1 MKEQSKTTLRH
12 LAELISQNKHL
23 EEENHKLQQQL
34 EFATSELDKYRSLTG
49 RFKLEKKDEAI
60 KKVKDTN
67 TLKFKLATV
76 LYADA
81 EGFINLSEKNINSNE
96 LVDDLDMIFLEMANI
111 VEKYE
116 AKNLKTIGDSILC
129 VGGIPHKNMTNPIQ
143 VVLAAVEIQYYL
155 NILQKTYNDNRIW
168 KLRIGIHTG
177 PVVAH
182 ISGSKKINYDVKG
195 ETVNLATRI
204 RSFCE
209 KGSILI
215 SETTY
220 ELVKDLFQ
228 CEYFTK
234 MPVKYKGDMLL
245 YYVKGI
251 RPQYSLQK
259 KTIIPN
265 RQFSIRFNLI
275 QFTDLQE
282 MMLNKMEKE
291 LPPHLYYHNTKHTI
305 DVVTQAELIGLGE
318 GVNDEDLLIL
328 KTAALLHDTG
338 HILGYDDHERFS
350 TLIAHEILPD
360 FYYTQT
366 QIGKICELIMAT
378 QMPPKPKDKLEA
390 IMCDADLDYLGRSD
404 MIPVSTLLY
413 RELKEHNKIGTWNEW
428 NRMQIKFISNHQYFT
443 KTAMSLR
450 EVNKQKQIERIKKLL
465 ETGKEE

>member
-23 EEENHKLQQQL
+23 EEDNQKLQQQL
-34 EFATSELDKYRSLTG
+34 EFLTSELDKYRSLVG
-49 RFKLEKKDEAI
+49 RYKLEKKDEI
-60 KKVKDTN
+60 TKKTKDSN
-67 TLKFKLATV
+67 ILKFRLATV
-76 LYADA
+76 LFADA
-81 EGFINLSEKNINSNE
+81 EGFTSLSEGDINSNE
-96 LVDDLDMIFLEMANI
+96 LVDNLDIIFLELAGI

-116 AKNLKTIGDSILC
+116 IKNLKSIGDSLLC
-129 VGGIPHKNMTNPIQ
+129 VGGIPQKNMTNPIQ

-182 ISGSKKINYDVKG
+182 ISGRKKINYDVKG
-195 ETVNLATRI
+195 ESVNLATRI

-215 SETTY
+215 SESTY

-251 RPQYSLQK
+251 RPEYSLQK

-265 RQFSIRFNLI
+265 RQFSVRFNLI

-282 MMLNKMEKE
+282 LMLNKMEKE

-318 GVNDEDLLIL
+318 SVNDEELLLL
-328 KTAALLHDTG
+328 KTAALFHDSG

-350 TLIAHEILPD
+350 TLIAREILPD
-360 FYYTQT
+360 FYYTQA
-366 QIGKICELIMAT
+366 QIERICELIMIT
-378 QMPPKPKDKLEA
+378 RMPPKPSNKLEE

-404 MIPVSTLLY
+404 MIPVSTLLF
-413 RELKEHNKIGTWNEW
+413 RELKEHNKVGNWTEW
-428 NRMQIKFISNHQYFT
+428 NRMQIKFISNHQYYT
-443 KTAMSLR
+443 KTALSLR
-450 EVNKQKQIERIKKLL
+450 EVNKQKQIERIRQLL
-465 ETGKEE
+465 ESGKEE

>member
-1 MKEQSKTTLRH
+1 MKEQKKTTLRH

-23 EEENHKLQQQL
+23 EVENQKLQLQL
-34 EFATSELDKYRSLTG
+34 EFASTE
-49 RFKLEKKDEAI
+49 LEKFRSIASRYKAEKNEDLAVKGKDSNI
-60 KKVKDTN
+60 
-67 TLKFKLATV
+67 LKFKLATV
-76 LYADA
+76 MFADA
-81 EGFINLSEKNINSNE
+81 EGFATLSEKDIDSNK
-96 LVDDLDMIFLEMANI
+96 LVDNLDIIFLELAGI
-111 VEKYE
+111 IEKYE
-116 AKNLKTIGDSILC
+116 AKNLKSIGDSILC

-215 SETTY
+215 SESTY

-228 CEYFTK
+228 CEYFTR

-251 RPQYSLQK
+251 RPEYSLQR

-291 LPPHLYYHNTKHTI
+291 LPQHLYYHNTKHTI

-350 TLIAHEILPD
+350 SLIASEILPD
-360 FYYTQT
+360 FYYTQS
-366 QIGKICELIMAT
+366 QIEKICELIMAT
-378 QMPPKPKDKLEA
+378 QMPPKPKNKLES
-390 IMCDADLDYLGRSD
+390 IICDADLDYLGRSD

-413 RELKEHNKIGTWNEW
+413 KELKEHNKIASWNEW
-428 NRMQIKFISNHQYFT
+428 NKLQIKFISNHQYFT

-465 ETGKEE
+465 ESGKEE

>member
-1 MKEQSKTTLRH
+1 MKEQRKTTLRH

-23 EEENHKLQQQL
+23 EEENHRLQQQL
-34 EFATSELDKYRSLTG
+34 EFATSELEKYRSLAS
-49 RFKLEKKDEAI
+49 RFKYEKKEESTRKI
-60 KKVKDTN
+60 KDAN
-67 TLKFKLATV
+67 TLRFKLATV
-76 LYADA
+76 LFADA
-81 EGFINLSEKNINSNE
+81 EGFSNLSEADVDSNK
-96 LVDDLDMIFLEMANI
+96 LVDNLDMIFFEMENI

-129 VGGIPHKNMTNPIQ
+129 VGGIPQKNMTNPIQ
-143 VVLAAVEIQYYL
+143 VVLAAIEIQYYL
-155 NILQKTYNDNRIW
+155 NILQKSYNSDRIW

-182 ISGSKKINYDVKG
+182 ISGRKKINYDVKG
-195 ETVNLATRI
+195 DTVNLATRI

-220 ELVKDLFQ
+220 EFIKDLFQ
-228 CEYFTK
+228 CEYYTK

-265 RQFSIRFNLI
+265 RQFSVRFNLI

-282 MMLNKMEKE
+282 LMLNKMEKE

-305 DVVTQAELIGLGE
+305 DVVTQVELIGLGE
-318 GVNDEDLLIL
+318 GVSDEELLIL
-328 KTAALLHDTG
+328 KTAALMHDTG

-350 TLIAHEILPD
+350 TLIAREILPD
-360 FYYTQT
+360 FYYTQS
-366 QIGKICELIMAT
+366 QIDRICELILAT

-404 MIPVSTLLY
+404 MIPVSTMLY
-413 RELKEHNKIGTWNEW
+413 RELKEHNKVGSWNEW
-428 NRMQIKFISNHQYFT
+428 NRMQIKFISGHQYFT
-443 KTAMSLR
+443 KTALSLR
-450 EVNKQKQIERIKKLL
+450 EVNKQKQIERLKKVL
-465 ETGKEE
+465 ETGREE